1 MTSFFNKKKG
11 RFTHIYKKGLHKYL
25 KILKDKINNNNNNND
40 PQYEMKLLAVPNYLL
55 SNQFIDNNFKW
66 TNEGINKLQTIGFTN
81 IPEVNIEITVTQ
93 MEIFANYMTDD
104 NVMNSLVDHFVEP
117 LIDDES
123 NNGGT
128 TILKSQPE
136 PKIYFWKKN
145 GIEILNDVADAT
157 NIPLNTLGLD
167 EIPSENSMFTKI
179 QRGILLK
186 MFDASIEDLIELKYI
201 TDQG

>member
-1 MTSFFNKKKG
+1 
-11 RFTHIYKKGLHKYL
+11 
-25 KILKDKINNNNNNND
+25 
-40 PQYEMKLLAVPNYLL
+40 MKLLAVPNYLL
-55 SNQFIDNNFKW
+55 SNQFIDNDFKW
-66 TNEGINKLQTIGFTN
+66 TNEGINKLLTIGFTN

-128 TILKSQPE
+128 AILKSQPE

-145 GIEILNDVADAT
+145 GIGILNDVADAT
-157 NIPLNTLGLD
+157 NTPLNTLGLD
-167 EIPSENSMFTKI
+167 EIPSENSMFTKT

-186 MFDASIEDLIELKYI
+186 MFDASIDDLVELKYI
-201 TDQG
+201 TDPADDALGDNYTDRNLK